1 MQMATEKTEMEA
13 KKADEKV
20 KKIRCKMGQIISKIE
35 FWMIRNQL
43 PCDMKVRIINDI
55 QQRLEENKDFDL
67 ENPISHLSEELTTEI
82 NNYLHLPSLKK
93 VSLFCFL
100 LSKIYSRS
108 IDFILNEL
116 N

>member
-1 MQMATEKTEMEA
+1 MQMAIEKKEMDA
-13 KKADEKV
+13 KKADEKE
-20 KKIRCKMGQIISKIE
+20 KKITCKMGQIISKIE
-35 FWMIRNQL
+35 FWMTRSQL

-55 QQRLEENKDFDL
+55 VRRLKENIDFDL